1 MRAVATIVG
10 LATLPVL
17 CAGAAAQTALPAP
30 SGPYDVGTVRLVTAD
45 SSRPDPVAPAEPR
58 RLVVQVWYPAQRDGS
73 GRPAPY
79 VPELGDLRHDLAEA
93 TPELDLRRV
102 RTSARLGATPFPG
115 RRFPVLI
122 FSHGMNSARYF
133 YTTLVQDLASHGFVV
148 AAIDHPF
155 WALATAYDARHRVGL
170 AESMASRDRLTSDQI
185 DGLMQDGVGMMAEDQ
200 AFVAAGLDRL
210 APALRRTIEHEPVGV
225 LGHSMGGMA
234 ATEACG
240 RFRVFAAC
248 ASLDGL
254 IWGREGFT
262 PAGEPPN
269 PVAKPF
275 LLLTSTQFLPSDL
288 STAIARYRRAWR
300 EPQLCLVAGGRH
312 SSASDLPRLRA
323 ATGPGGGLDPEPAA
337 AAIRRAVAQFFLTEL
352 AGDARRLAPPD
363 SLIRN
368 LPGAPAGACRLGI

>member
-1 MRAVATIVG
+1 VRAVAPILG
-10 LATLPVL
+10 LTMVL
-17 CAGAAAQTALPAP
+17 VMSARAAAQTGLSAP
-30 SGPYDVGTVRLVTAD
+30 TGPYRIGTVRVVAVD

-58 RLVVQVWYPAQRDGS
+58 RLVVQLWYPAQPDGR
-73 GRPAPY
+73 GQPAPY
-79 VPELGDLRHDLAEA
+79 VPELGDLAHDLAEA
-93 TPELDLRRV
+93 IPGLDLRRV
-102 RTSARLGATPFPG
+102 STSARPGAAPLPG

-122 FSHGMNSARYF
+122 FSPGMNSARYF
-133 YTTLVQDLASHGFVV
+133 YTSLVQDLASHGFVV

-155 WALATAYDARHRVGL
+155 WALAAAYGGRHRVSL
-170 AESMASRDRLTSDQI
+170 AESMASRDRLTSDRI
-185 DGLMQDGVGMMAEDQ
+185 DGLMQDGVGVMAEDE
-200 AFVAAGLDRL
+200 AFVASRL
-210 APALRRTIEHEPVGV
+210 AELAPLLRRTIEGQPLGV

-234 ATEACG
+234 ATEACA

-288 STAIARYRRAWR
+288 SIAITRYRRAWR
-300 EPQLCLVAGGRH
+300 DPQLCLVAGGRH
-312 SSASDLPRLRA
+312 NSASDLPRLRA
-323 ATGPGGGLDPEPAA
+323 AAAPGDQPDPEPVAA
-337 AAIRRAVAQFFLTEL
+337 ALRRAVAQFFRAEL

-363 SLIRN
+363 SLIRG
-368 LPGAPAGACRLGI
+368 LPGAPPGACRLGI